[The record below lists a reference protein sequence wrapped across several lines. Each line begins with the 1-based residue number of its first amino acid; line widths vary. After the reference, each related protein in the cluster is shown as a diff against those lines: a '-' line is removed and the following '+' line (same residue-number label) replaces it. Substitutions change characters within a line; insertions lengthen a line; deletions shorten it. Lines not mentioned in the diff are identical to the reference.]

1 MSLKMEILSRF
12 LPITES
18 SFFLFG
24 PRGTGKSTWVSL
36 VFPDALIVNLLEP
49 DVFRR
54 FAARQETLLDLVRG
68 QAEAGTIIIDEVQK
82 IPELLDAVHQLMEE
96 KRGHQFVLTG
106 SSARKLKRSGIDLL
120 AGRALLKT
128 MHPFMAAEL
137 GLKFHLDRALQ
148 IGTLPVI
155 LGSSNPQE
163 ALKSYV
169 ALYLKEEVQLEGF
182 VRKIGDFARFL
193 EIITFSHASL
203 LNVSNISRECEIE
216 RKTVEGYI
224 GILEDLL
231 LAMRIPIFKKRI
243 KRKVSE
249 HPKFYLFDAG
259 VFQALRPRGPLD
271 RNQDIEGQAL
281 EGLVA
286 QHLRAWIAYGKKPFD
301 LFFWRTRSGVE
312 VDFVVYGEDGF
323 WAIEVKN
330 TSRIRPEDLRSLHT
344 FGEDFPESHR
354 LLLYRGTERLL
365 RDNVLCLPCDEFL
378 SGLHPDKPLP
388 E

>member
-1 MSLKMEILSRF
+1 MKRV
-12 LPITES
+12 
-18 SFFLFG
+18 FFLFG

-36 VFPDALIVNLLEP
+36 VFPEALVINLLEP

-54 FAARQETLLDLVRG
+54 FAARPETLLDLVRG
-68 QAEAGTIIIDEVQK
+68 LPAPKTVVIDEIQK
-82 IPELLDAVHQLMEE
+82 IPVLLDAVHQLMEE

-106 SSARKLKRSGIDLL
+106 SSARKLKRTGTDLL
-120 AGRALLKT
+120 AGRAVLKT
-128 MHPFMAAEL
+128 LHPFMAAEL
-137 GLKFHLDRALQ
+137 GRKFSLDRALEM
-148 IGTLPVI
+148 GTLPVI
-155 LGSSNPQE
+155 LGSSNPEE

-169 ALYLKEEVQLEGF
+169 ALYLREEVQLEGF

-193 EIITFSHASL
+193 EIASFSHASR
-203 LNVSNISRECEIE
+203 LNISNISRECEIE

-231 LAMRIPIFKKRI
+231 IATKVPVFRKRA
-243 KRKVSE
+243 KRQVSE
-249 HPKFYLFDAG
+249 HPKLYLFDAG
-259 VFQALRPRGPLD
+259 VFRALRPRGPLD
-271 RNQDIEGQAL
+271 RAQDIEGQAL

-286 QHLRAWIAYGKKPFD
+286 QYLRAWVAYGTKAYD

-330 TSRIRPEDLRSLHT
+330 SRRVRPEDLRSLRA
-344 FGEDFPESHR
+344 FADEFPESR
-354 LLLYRGTERLL
+354 NLLLYRGKERLSQEG
-365 RDNVLCLPCDEFL
+365 VMCLPCEDFL
-378 SGLHPDKPLP
+378 AHLQPDQPLP